1 MKTGFKDLDKTI
13 KIDKPQVILITSTD
27 EIENVFALNLVKNM
41 AIDENIKT
49 ALFTNI
55 ELANE
60 EEQFRIYTKDILA
73 LQFVQQ

>member
-1 MKTGFKDLDKTI
+1 
-13 KIDKPQVILITSTD
+13 
-27 EIENVFALNLVKNM
+27 M

-55 ELANE
+55 ELANK

-73 LQFVQQ
+73 SICSTVDINKIIDTRYLKKSN